1 MRLPMLSRL
10 FIALSCVALIAAC
23 GDGGSSTPGI
33 SGGSSYPATVD
44 GTSSATVV
52 TLTEAGGSTD
62 LLAEGVVI
70 SLVLTPGG
78 ATTGTMTVPAA
89 YSESGEEE
97 ILSLNGTYTYD
108 ATTGIVTLAHAADT
122 FLRDTTWHAKG
133 TQLKGTFDGGT
144 YTLTVTLES
153 GT

>member
-1 MRLPMLSRL
+1 MQLSVLSRRL
-10 FIALSCVALIAAC
+10 AALSGMVLIAAC
-23 GDGGSSTPGI
+23 GDGGPTTPGI
-33 SGGSSYPATVD
+33 SGGSSFPATVD
-44 GTSSATVV
+44 GTYSATVV

-62 LLAEGVVI
+62 LLAEGAAIV
-70 SLVLTPGG
+70 LTLTPGG
-78 ATTGTMTVPAA
+78 VTTGTMTVPAA

-97 ILSLNGTYTYD
+97 ILSLNGTYAYD
-108 ATTGIVTLAHAADT
+108 ATTGIVTFAHAADT

-144 YTLTVTLES
+144 YTLTATLES